1 MLCGVDIDHA
11 QGLAGHSDADV
22 AVHALMDALLG
33 AAGLGDIGELFP
45 DTDPA
50 FRDASSMR
58 LLGKVM
64 AWLTR
69 NGWSVE
75 NADVTVI
82 CERPRLAGYRL
93 EMRENL
99 AVALGVASDAVS
111 VKATTT
117 EGMGFEGRGEGIAAA
132 AVCLLTR
139 EEQAPAER

>member
-50 FRDASSMR
+50 FEDVSSIA
-58 LLGKVM
+58 LLARVM

-69 NGWSVE
+69 G
-75 NADVTVI
+75 
-82 CERPRLAGYRL
+82 RL
-93 EMRENL
+93 
-99 AVALGVASDAVS
+99 V
-111 VKATTT
+111 
-117 EGMGFEGRGEGIAAA
+117 RGERRRHARLRAAHA
-132 AVCLLTR
+132 GGLSAGDARESGRRPWASPATR
-139 EEQAPAER
+139 

>member
-50 FRDASSMR
+50 FQGASSMR

-64 AWLTR
+64 AWLTQ
-69 NGWSVE
+69 NGWNVE

-82 CERPRLAGYRL
+82 CERPKLAGYRL

-99 AVALGVASDAVS
+99 AAALGVASDAVS

-117 EGMGFEGRGEGIAAA
+117 EGMGFEGRGEGIAAS
-132 AVCLLTR
+132 AVCLLAR
-139 EEQAPAER
+139 ADKAPADL